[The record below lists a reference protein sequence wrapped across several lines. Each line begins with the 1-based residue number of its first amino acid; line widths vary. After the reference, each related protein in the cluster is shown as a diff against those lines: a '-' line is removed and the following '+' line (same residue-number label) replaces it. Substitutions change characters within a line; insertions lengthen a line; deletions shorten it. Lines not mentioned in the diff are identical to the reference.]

1 LQKQKLFAPPRAHRV
16 HTIGLWIRLVI
27 DHLAVVDPCRRVGA
41 AHWPHRHPYPFTF
54 HNEGLAVTRRI
65 KALQA
70 HVAAPPL
77 PARHRQPR
85 FFLHRLKSHWRG
97 QLFFLPCPH
106 LTRTESGDL
115 TSTHPLVARRNFDAR
130 RFPRSSPL

>member
-1 LQKQKLFAPPRAHRV
+1 RV
-16 HTIGLWIRLVI
+16 HTIGLWIRLMI
-27 DHLAVVDPCRRVGA
+27 DHLAVVDPCRRVSA
-41 AHWPHRHPYPFTF
+41 AHWPHRHAYPFTF

-70 HVAAPPL
+70 HPAARPL
-77 PARHRQPR
+77 PTRHRQPR
-85 FFLHRLKSHWRG
+85 LLLYRLESRRRCQIFLLPRL
-97 QLFFLPCPH
+97 H

-130 RFPRSSPL
+130 RFPRSSPF